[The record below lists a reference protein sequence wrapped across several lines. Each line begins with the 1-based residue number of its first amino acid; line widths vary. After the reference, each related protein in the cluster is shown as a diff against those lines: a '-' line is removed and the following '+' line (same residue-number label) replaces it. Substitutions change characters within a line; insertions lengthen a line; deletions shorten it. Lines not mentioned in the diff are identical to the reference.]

1 MKALLTTL
9 ALLSFIA
16 ASTLPMVASA
26 QETKGDQTKGDQMK
40 GDEMKGD
47 QMKSP
52 DTGMSSEKGATAP
65 AAKRSHK
72 ATTHRTRR
80 RASGR
85 RGHHGTTSK
94 KTKAPETAPPK
105 EG

>member
-9 ALLSFIA
+9 ALLSFVA

-26 QETKGDQTKGDQMK
+26 QETKGDQMK